1 MVQMLDRLFQDL
13 RYASRQ
19 LRNHPG
25 FTIVTI
31 LVLAL
36 GIGANAV
43 LFSVINAV
51 LLRPL
56 PFPDPAR
63 LVQIWES
70 NVSRGRTAEV
80 VSPYNFVDWQKQ
92 STAISEMAVYE
103 FASLALNTRAGPERM
118 DAAFVSSR
126 FFRVFRMAP
135 QLGRTFSPE
144 DDYPGSHSVIISYRA
159 WQRHFNSDPRIAGK
173 PITLDGEPFTIIG
186 VMPAAFRFPALGTD
200 LWGTPAFD
208 LKSRSRGSHYLF
220 CAGRI
225 QPGVTLGQA
234 QSEMSTIAH
243 RLEQQ
248 YPDTNHGSGVML
260 VSLQEEMVGGF
271 RRGLL
276 LLWGAVTLVLLI
288 GCANIAHLLLAR
300 AASRQK
306 ELAIRT
312 ALGAGRLRLVRQLLT
327 ESTML
332 AVAGGLLGLAIS
344 PWGIRLLMA
353 GGGRI
358 VPRTEGIHVDG
369 QVVAFTSIAC
379 LFTAVIFGLMPA
391 FRASRVD
398 LAVAVKRSGWDTLTG
413 RSYRLRSVLVVSELA
428 LSAMLLIGAGL
439 LMRSLWHLWHVDPG
453 FNAAG
458 VLGMRIS
465 LPEQQYP
472 GGRERAALYQELID
486 RILAVPGVEDAAA
499 TNDLPFSGSRTS
511 TSFDIDGIPSVPGES
526 RDADYRTVSSGYFGV
541 MRIPVLKGRRF
552 TRADNR
558 PDAPRVAIINEALLR
573 RYWRAANPLGQ
584 RLLMH
589 EKPYEIVGV
598 AGNVR
603 HDDLTAADAGEIY
616 VPQSQG
622 NTPPWAFL
630 AIRSRA
636 SLASLI
642 PAIRSA
648 VREVAPAEPLYDIR
662 TMQDRLSK
670 SIAPQRFNALA
681 LGVFASFALLLA
693 TIGIYGVVAFAVE
706 RRIHEMG
713 ISMAVGAQSADVL
726 FLVLREGLTL
736 GVLGVSLGVA
746 GALVVSRILGSM
758 LYGTGVADPITYSAV
773 SGMFLAIAMAASY
786 VPARRAAR
794 LDPMA
799 ALRWE

>member
-1 MVQMLDRLFQDL
+1 MLDRLFQDL

-358 VPRTEGIHVDG
+358 VPRTE
-369 QVVAFTSIAC
+369 
-379 LFTAVIFGLMPA
+379 
-391 FRASRVD
+391 
-398 LAVAVKRSGWDTLTG
+398 
-413 RSYRLRSVLVVSELA
+413 
-428 LSAMLLIGAGL
+428 
-439 LMRSLWHLWHVDPG
+439 
-453 FNAAG
+453 
-458 VLGMRIS
+458 
-465 LPEQQYP
+465 
-472 GGRERAALYQELID
+472 
-486 RILAVPGVEDAAA
+486 
-499 TNDLPFSGSRTS
+499 
-511 TSFDIDGIPSVPGES
+511 
-526 RDADYRTVSSGYFGV
+526 
-541 MRIPVLKGRRF
+541 
-552 TRADNR
+552 
-558 PDAPRVAIINEALLR
+558 
-573 RYWRAANPLGQ
+573 
-584 RLLMH
+584 
-589 EKPYEIVGV
+589 
-598 AGNVR
+598 
-603 HDDLTAADAGEIY
+603 
-616 VPQSQG
+616 
-622 NTPPWAFL
+622 
-630 AIRSRA
+630 
-636 SLASLI
+636 
-642 PAIRSA
+642 
-648 VREVAPAEPLYDIR
+648 
-662 TMQDRLSK
+662 
-670 SIAPQRFNALA
+670 
-681 LGVFASFALLLA
+681 
-693 TIGIYGVVAFAVE
+693 
-706 RRIHEMG
+706 
-713 ISMAVGAQSADVL
+713 
-726 FLVLREGLTL
+726 
-736 GVLGVSLGVA
+736 
-746 GALVVSRILGSM
+746 
-758 LYGTGVADPITYSAV
+758 
-773 SGMFLAIAMAASY
+773 
-786 VPARRAAR
+786 
-794 LDPMA
+794 
-799 ALRWE
+799 